1 MATTG
6 SSTASGRRPPEMSAL
21 LQSLSAGFESLV
33 LREAAGLGAL
43 RREALDRALASGLPG
58 TRVERWKYTSLR
70 ALDRRSWVDAV
81 AVEATRIDASQL
93 PPAPRLVF
101 ANGHLVAEL
110 SDLSGLPDGVSF
122 GSLSGA
128 LQAEVPAQ
136 LAFLARRFDADD
148 EVFARLNLA
157 LATEGAVLRVAPR
170 VRCEHALHVVLIGVR
185 DGADRAHALRH
196 LIELGEGAELAV
208 VEHRW
213 ASDEHANFAN
223 ELMQL
228 QLGEGASLSHL
239 RIQRESGQASL
250 VLRSDV
256 GMAARARYQRLD
268 LELGAG
274 LSRHE
279 LNIALHGEGATVQAN
294 GVLLGDAQR
303 HLDTRLG
310 LEHIARDTSCTLQWR
325 GLAAQSSHVV
335 FHGGILIRPGAD
347 GTDARLSNKN
357 LLLSDQAA
365 IDTQPVL
372 EIHADEVQAAHGATV
387 GTLDPMALFYLRSRG
402 IPETQAHALLTAAFC
417 REVLAVVGDGPVREL
432 AERAL
437 DARLETLA

>member
-1 MATTG
+1 
-6 SSTASGRRPPEMSAL
+6 MSAL
-21 LQSLSAGFESLV
+21 LQSLSAGFDSLA
-33 LREAAGLGAL
+33 LRDAAGLGPL
-43 RREALDRALASGLPG
+43 RRDALDRALAGGLPG
-58 TRVERWKYTSLR
+58 TRAERWKYTSLR
-70 ALDRRSWVDAV
+70 ALDKRAFFAADGVDA
-81 AVEATRIDASQL
+81 AAIDGSVL

-101 ANGHLVAEL
+101 ANGQLMAEL

-157 LATEGAVLRVAPR
+157 LATEGALLRVAPG
-170 VRCEHALHVVLIGVR
+170 VHCEQPLHVVLIGVP

-196 LIELGEGAELAV
+196 LIELGDGAELAV
-208 VEHRW
+208 VEHRL
-213 ASDEHANFAN
+213 AVGEHANFAN
-223 ELMQL
+223 ELIQL
-228 QLGEGASLSHL
+228 QLGEDARLKHL
-239 RIQRESGQASL
+239 RVQAESPRATQ
-250 VLRSDV
+250 VLRTDV
-256 GMAARARYQRLD
+256 GMATRARYQRLD

-279 LNIALHGEGATVQAN
+279 LNLALHGAGAQVHAN
-294 GVLLGDAQR
+294 GVLLGDGQR

-310 LEHIARDTSCTLQWR
+310 IEHIARDTVCTLQWR

-387 GTLDPMALFYLRSRG
+387 GNLDPMALFYLRSRG
-402 IPETQAHALLTAAFC
+402 LPEAQAQGLLTAAFC
-417 REVLAVVGDGPVREL
+417 REVLAVVQQHPALHDV
-432 AERAL
+432 AESVL
-437 DARLETLA
+437 DARLESLT

>member
-1 MATTG
+1 
-6 SSTASGRRPPEMSAL
+6 MSAL
-21 LQSLSAGFESLV
+21 LQSLASGFEPLA
-33 LREAAGLGAL
+33 LRDAAGLGPL

-58 TRVERWKYTSLR
+58 SRVERWKYTSLR
-70 ALDRRSWVDAV
+70 ALDKRQFTAAGDVDPAS
-81 AVEATRIDASQL
+81 IDASLL

-101 ANGHLVAEL
+101 ANGQWQARL
-110 SDLSGLPDGVSF
+110 SDLSDLPAGVHF
-122 GSLSGA
+122 GPLSTA
-128 LQAEVPAQ
+128 LQQESPSQ

-157 LATEGAVLRVAPR
+157 LATEGALLRVAPG
-170 VRCEHALHVVLIGVR
+170 VRCEQPLHVVLIGVA

-196 LIELGEGAELAV
+196 LIELGDGAELAV

-213 ASDEHANFAN
+213 ASAEHANFAN
-223 ELMQL
+223 ELIQL
-228 QLGEGASLSHL
+228 QLGEGASLNHL
-239 RIQRESGQASL
+239 RVQREATQATQM
-250 VLRSDV
+250 LRTDV

-268 LELGAG
+268 LELGAS

-279 LNIALHGEGATVQAN
+279 LNIALLGAGAQVQAH

-310 LEHIARDTSCTLQWR
+310 IEHVARDTACDLRWR

-387 GTLDPMALFYLRSRG
+387 GNLDPMALFYLRSRG
-402 IPETQAHALLTAAFC
+402 VPEAQAQGLLTAAFC
-417 REVLAVVGDGPVREL
+417 REVLAVLRAHAPMHAL
-432 AERAL
+432 AEAAL
-437 DARLETLA
+437 DARLESLT